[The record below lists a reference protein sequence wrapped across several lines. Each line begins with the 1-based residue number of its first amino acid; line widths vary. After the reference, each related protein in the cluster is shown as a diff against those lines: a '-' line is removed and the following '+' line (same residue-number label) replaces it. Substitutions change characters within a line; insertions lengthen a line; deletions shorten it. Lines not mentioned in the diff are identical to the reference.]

1 MATKFAEPM
10 TIGGQAVRRGESRDI
25 ALEVSQT
32 SLGVPINLLVRVV
45 RARKVGPVLFVCG
58 AVHGDELNGTAVI
71 RDLMLRDLRLARGT
85 LILVPVLNVFG
96 FDRHT
101 RYLPDRRDLNRC
113 FPGHPGGNMAFRLA
127 HAFYEQVIKRSD
139 YGIDLHTATQ
149 GRINFP
155 HVRGDLADSGVG
167 KLARCFGCQLLL
179 DRKGHQ
185 MSVRQVATESGCSA
199 INFEAGEALRISRP
213 DVELGVR
220 GVLNALSGLRMIE
233 SKPILAL
240 PTIVVRESV
249 WARAHAGG
257 LLRFSVRPGDIV
269 EQGAHLASC
278 DSFFRSAGPP
288 VRAPVGGIVLG
299 MGTLP
304 VVRPGAP
311 VCHIGIPDVPVGEL
325 VARLRKDRVVRRA
338 SGPRPRVRS
347 GPPPPMRESLRPS
360 PTVERPNPLRTT
372 AKGSKKG

>member
-1 MATKFAEPM
+1 MATKFAEPLV
-10 TIGGQAVRRGESRDI
+10 IGGQAVRRGESRDI
-25 ALEVSQT
+25 ALEVSQS
-32 SLGVPINLLVRVV
+32 SLGVPVNLLVRVV
-45 RARKVGPVLFVCG
+45 RARKAGPVLFVCG

-71 RDLMLRDLRLARGT
+71 RDLMRRELRLVRGT

-127 HAFYEQVIKRSD
+127 HTFYEQVIQRSD

-155 HVRGDLADSGVG
+155 HVRGDLRSSGVRR
-167 KLARCFGCQLLL
+167 LARCFGCQLVL

-220 GVLNALSGLRMIE
+220 GVLNALSGLGMVE
-233 SKPILAL
+233 SKPCVAV
-240 PTIVVRESV
+240 PMIVVRDSV
-249 WARAHAGG
+249 WVRAQAGG

-269 EQGAHLASC
+269 EQGAQLASC
-278 DSFFRSAGPP
+278 DSFFQRASPP
-288 VRAPVGGIVLG
+288 VSAPVGGIVLG

-304 VVRPGAP
+304 VVRPGVP
-311 VCHIGIPDVPVGEL
+311 VCHIGIPDVPLGEL
-325 VARLRKDRVVRRA
+325 VARVRKDRVVRRA
-338 SGPRPRVRS
+338 RGPLPRLRS
-347 GPPPPMRESLRPS
+347 GSPEPIRGSLRPFPSAQS
-360 PTVERPNPLRTT
+360 PARARTAATRP
-372 AKGSKKG
+372 KKG